1 MIAAPVV
8 VHATTADWVVA
19 PAVAPSSEIA
29 WLEVGRR
36 LGDPRILA
44 SFHGDRLRLRIGK
57 RARSI
62 VNGACTQAPCD
73 DVQAP
78 VALAGGGFAYAAG
91 FGEGGE
97 YVGAV
102 DAAGVSRLIG
112 EEHADEDADEP
123 AAAPALVA
131 ATGDRIAWVERER
144 VVWSPAVG
152 GAHSVAVA
160 KVDTGGAITSLA
172 GLDGA
177 LAWTARTAAG
187 GTELRVRLANGEVQV
202 RAAEPDAAKGVLS
215 GVAIAPEGVILV
227 VRTAP
232 VRGGRVQTL
241 RRHLPDGTVEDLV
254 VSGTLPRS
262 DADRMR
268 PSASG
273 TRVAV
278 RVRTGRAGSREEIW
292 LLDTASGQ
300 RRKVVVVDRN
310 AARLSNPAL
319 SADRLVW
326 ARTDLSG
333 GWKLKR
339 SRIFSARMR

>member
-1 MIAAPVV
+1 
-8 VHATTADWVVA
+8 
-19 PAVAPSSEIA
+19 
-29 WLEVGRR
+29 
-36 LGDPRILA
+36 
-44 SFHGDRLRLRIGK
+44 
-57 RARSI
+57 
-62 VNGACTQAPCD
+62 
-73 DVQAP
+73 
-78 VALAGGGFAYAAG
+78 
-91 FGEGGE
+91 
-97 YVGAV
+97 
-102 DAAGVSRLIG
+102 
-112 EEHADEDADEP
+112 
-123 AAAPALVA
+123 
-131 ATGDRIAWVERER
+131 

-160 KVDTGGAITSLA
+160 KGDTGGAITSLA

-278 RVRTGRAGSREEIW
+278 RVRTGRVGSREEIW

-300 RRKVVVVDRN
+300 RRKVVAVDRN

-333 GWKLKR
+333 GWSGRRR
-339 SRIFSARMR
+339 SRGARPPAPPRRPRSAPARPRRTCRSPTG